1 MLTLDNFHDYQWE
14 GLAHLHL
21 NPFAALFY
29 DAGLGKTVIGLT
41 YAVQRIHKGLSRR
54 ALVSAPI
61 RVAIQ
66 TWPNEIDEWAHLAGT
81 PFQLVRVEDDDPP
94 VKVAYADF
102 YQRAR
107 EGGLTELE
115 VEVYR
120 KMAHRYQ
127 RNSWIEFWT
136 AGLSPVFPSPDDE
149 ARFVDQTERFC
160 EMARTTGLPVEEA
173 SRAAGGLRTRFKDLL
188 RRSQVE
194 SPAPLHFINRE
205 QLPWL
210 VNYLRTRQEGCP
222 YDDLLYDE
230 SSDLGDHNTERFK
243 AVKALRPYLKS
254 LVEMTATPT
263 GGDYVKLFSQ
273 IALLDKGERW
283 GLGITRWRNEH
294 FDYNERTY
302 SYKLKKGH
310 DKILSSQIADIAL
323 VAEAKDH
330 LPAEATTWTDLTRR
344 IELGPELRDLERE
357 MIETSILRM
366 GNHPGRLPDDP
377 EQEIEAETPAALS
390 AKLLQFC
397 SGAVYDENRK
407 ARWIHDHKIEELRQ
421 LQDELHGEPILLVYW
436 WQSSLARL
444 RKSFPKMK
452 VMDNRGS
459 QQEDWNKGKI
469 KLLAVHPQG
478 SEFGLNLQ
486 KGPGHDIA
494 IFDMFWSYEKW
505 YQIHKRLARQGQ
517 TRPVRSWPLV
527 VRGSADEVA
536 VKRLQAKEDAE
547 LALRQ
552 YIQDLRREIKGV
564 DHAETKAGT
573 TFAAAFD

>member
-1 MLTLDNFHDYQWE
+1 MLSMKDFHMYQWE

-21 NPFAALFY
+21 NPFAGLFY

-41 YAVQRIHKGLSRR
+41 YAAQRIKKGISRR

-66 TWPNEIDEWAHLAGT
+66 TWPNEIAEWEHLQGLEY
-81 PFQLVRVEDDDPP
+81 QLVRVEDDDAP
-94 VKVAYADF
+94 VKLAYQDF

-107 EGGLTELE
+107 EGGLTPEE
-115 VEVYR
+115 IAVYR
-120 KMAHRYQ
+120 AMALRYQ

-136 AGLSPVFPSPDDE
+136 AGLSPIFPSADDE
-149 ARFVDQTERFC
+149 LRFIERTERLC
-160 EMARTTGLPVEEA
+160 EAAATTGLPVEEA
-173 SRAAGGLRTRFKDLL
+173 SRAAGGLRTRFKDRL
-188 RRSQVE
+188 RGLQVE
-194 SPAPLHFINRE
+194 SEAPLHFINRE

-210 VNYLRTRQEGCP
+210 VAYLRGRQGGVP

-230 SSDLGDHNTERFK
+230 SSDLGDHNTQRFK
-243 AVKALRPYLKS
+243 AVKALRPSLKS

-302 SYKLKKGH
+302 SYKLKRGH
-310 DKILSSQIADIAL
+310 DKIISSQIADICL

-330 LPAEATTWTDLTRR
+330 LPKEATVWTDLTRR
-344 IELGPELRDLERE
+344 IELGPELRDLERKF
-357 MIETSILRM
+357 IETNILRL
-366 GNHPGRLPDDP
+366 GDRPGSFPDDADD
-377 EQEIEAETPAALS
+377 EIEAETPAALS

-397 SGAVYDENRK
+397 SGAVYDADK
-407 ARWIHDHKIEELRQ
+407 KTHLIHDHKIEELRQ
-421 LQDELHGEPILLVYW
+421 LQDELHGEPIMLVYW

-452 VMDNRGS
+452 VMDKRGS
-459 QQEDWNKGKI
+459 QQDDWNKGRI
-469 KLLAVHPQG
+469 PLLAVHPQG

-494 IFDMFWSYEKW
+494 IFDLFWSYEKW

-517 TRPVRSWPLV
+517 KRPVRSWPLV
-527 VRGSADEVA
+527 VKGSADEVA
-536 VKRLQAKEDAE
+536 VRRLQDKENAE
-547 LALRQ
+547 MALRQ
-552 YIQDLRREIKGV
+552 YIQDLRAEITGV
-564 DHAETKAGT
+564 DNGKSKNRASL
-573 TFAAAFD
+573 AAAFD